1 MNDQVP
7 DLGSCRHSTVGTG
20 MKTPRNE
27 AWRDPR
33 WLTLTALC
41 LAVLIAQI
49 DTSVVNLAVRPIG
62 TYFRADIAALQWVVD
77 AYNLAYAVLL
87 LTGGLL
93 ADLYGRRLAFMAG
106 AGIFT
111 AASLLCAVA
120 PDISVLIGGRALAGL
135 GAALLLPA
143 SLAII
148 RVAWPD
154 SIERGRAL
162 GIWASCNG
170 LALAIGPSVGGLL
183 IGSLGWRSI
192 FILVVPL
199 GAAALALAAVAVA
212 ETSDPKERRFDA
224 AAQVLG
230 AAALGSL
237 AFAAIEI
244 SAARLL
250 ALAAFVVAV
259 AAMLAFIHMERR
271 AGTEALVPLDMF
283 RVPAFSGALTATAG
297 MTFGMYGVL
306 FLLPLTW
313 QSTGMLAP
321 VEVGIALMP
330 MALIFVIVSPFSGV
344 LAERLGARLMISGGV
359 AIIACGL
366 LALAATA
373 GLTSIAGAEAGLALT
388 GLGMGMAT
396 GPLFGVAA
404 ANVSAPRSG
413 TAGALINVA
422 RMVGATLGVAVL
434 GAAFAVVHGGAAG
447 LRVAMMFGGLVQLI
461 CAGMAWKAVPANG

>member
-1 MNDQVP
+1 MDDKVP
-7 DLGSCRHSTVGTG
+7 DRGPCGRRTIGAGLR
-20 MKTPRNE
+20 KTD

-62 TYFRADIAALQWVVD
+62 TYFQADIATLQWVVD
-77 AYNLAYAVLL
+77 AYNLVYAILL

-93 ADLYGRRLAFMAG
+93 ADLYGRRRAFIAG
-106 AGIFT
+106 AGVFT
-111 AASLLCAVA
+111 AASLLCALA

-135 GAALLLPA
+135 GAALLLPS

-183 IGSLGWRSI
+183 IGNLGWRSI
-192 FILVVPL
+192 FLLVVPL
-199 GAAALALAAVAVA
+199 GAAALTLAAAVIA
-212 ETSDPKERRFDA
+212 ETCDPRERRFDA
-224 AAQVLG
+224 MAQVFG
-230 AAALGSL
+230 ATTLGSL
-237 AFAAIEI
+237 ALAAIEVH
-244 SAARLL
+244 AARSF
-250 ALAAFVVAV
+250 ALGAVVVAV
-259 AAMLAFIHMERR
+259 VALMLFIRVEQR
-271 AGTEALVPLDMF
+271 AGTKALVPLDMF
-283 RVPAFSGALTATAG
+283 RVPAFNGTVAATAG

-321 VEVGIALMP
+321 IGVGIALMP
-330 MALIFVIVSPFSGV
+330 SALIFMVVSPLSGV
-344 LAERLGARLMISGGV
+344 LVEKLGARLMISGGV
-359 AIIACGL
+359 AIVGCGL
-366 LALAATA
+366 LVLAATA
-373 GLTSIAGAEAGLALT
+373 GLTQVAGAEAGLALT
-388 GLGMGMAT
+388 GLGMGLSS

-404 ANVSAPRSG
+404 ANVSAARSG

-422 RMVGATLGVAVL
+422 RMAGATIGVAVL
-434 GAAFAVVHGGAAG
+434 GAAFAAVQGGAAG
-447 LRVAMMFGGLVQLI
+447 LRVAMLLGGLVQLI
-461 CAGMAWKAVPANG
+461 CAGIAWRTV